1 MLASQ
6 DHMQL
11 SNTAFG
17 CFELEHFPQTNDS
30 HPRKRA
36 KFTPQRRKEVAL
48 LRGKAC
54 LRCRLL
60 KLRCSGDNPCQTC
73 LKAASLSTQSKHL
86 QFSYCVRAS
95 LKDLSIFGY
104 SLPQQAK
111 TETIV

>member
-1 MLASQ
+1 MPASQ

-11 SNTAFG
+11 SNAAFG
-17 CFELEHFPQTNDS
+17 CFALEYCPQTNDN

-60 KLRCSGDNPCQTC
+60 KLRVRSIDIIQLLPKCSNLRCAV
-73 LKAASLSTQSKHL
+73 LRRQSM
-86 QFSYCVRAS
+86 SNV
-95 LKDLSIFGY
+95 
-104 SLPQQAK
+104 P
-111 TETIV
+111 

>member
-1 MLASQ
+1 MPASQ

-11 SNTAFG
+11 SKAAFG
-17 CFELEHFPQTNDS
+17 CFVLEHFPQTNDN

-60 KLRCSGDNPCQTC
+60 KLR
-73 LKAASLSTQSKHL
+73 
-86 QFSYCVRAS
+86 VRS
-95 LKDLSIFGY
+95 VVTVQ
-104 SLPQQAK
+104 LPAK
-111 TETIV
+111 VF